1 MEERT
6 VSSEYVYRGQ
16 MVNLRLDTVQ
26 LPSGRT
32 TRREIVEHQP
42 VVSIVAVDERENVL
56 LVRQYRKAAGKELLE
71 IPAGGVD
78 EGEDLEAAVRR
89 ELREE
94 TGYSA
99 EKLERLTG
107 IFSSPGFCTEYM
119 HIFLATGIRPGA
131 QTPAEDETIEVVLTP
146 LAEIPGLISKEQIRD
161 AKSVVGLLT
170 LFWRLRPPSK

>member
-1 MEERT
+1 MEERAI
-6 VSSEYVYRGQ
+6 SSEYVYRGQ
-16 MVNLRLDTVQ
+16 VVNLRLDTVQ

-32 TRREIVEHQP
+32 TRREIVEHRP

-56 LVRQYRKAAGKELLE
+56 LVRQYRKAAGQELLE

-107 IFSSPGFCTEYM
+107 IFSSPGFCNEYM

-131 QTPAEDETIEVVLTP
+131 QAPAEDETIEVVPTP
-146 LAEIPGLISKEQIRD
+146 LAEVPSLISKEQICD

-170 LFWRLRPPSK
+170 LFWRLGPPGK